1 MPTYISLIK
10 YTQKGLE
17 DIKHSPDR
25 VEMVRKAARQAGG
38 DLKAFYLTM
47 GQYDAVSIVESPND
61 ETVAR
66 SVLAAAMRGTVHT
79 ETFRAFTED
88 EFKKIVASLP

>member
-1 MPTYISLIK
+1 MPTYISMIK

-17 DIKHSPDR
+17 DIKHGPDR
-25 VEMVRKAARQAGG
+25 VDAVRKAARQAGG

-47 GQYDAVSIVESPND
+47 GQYDAVSILEAPND
-61 ETVAR
+61 ETMAR
-66 SVLAAAMRGTVHT
+66 GVLAAAMRGTIHT

-88 EFKKIVASLP
+88 EYKKIVSSLP

>member
-66 SVLAAAMRGTVHT
+66 SVLTAAMRGTVHT

-88 EFKKIVASLP
+88 EFKKIAASLP